1 MTNDQTPAITYD
13 IIGDV
18 HGHHDKLIALLQKLG
33 YQKQNSV
40 WAQAGHKAVFVGDLI
55 DKGPKAA
62 AVLKTVKAMVEAG
75 SAMMVVGNHELNWI
89 QEAADHTADLMAFM
103 DATERHYSRCQL
115 TKAFKYEPEQLIE
128 IFQWLRNQ
136 PIYIEQDDLRVVHAC
151 WDEEALATL
160 KDAGI
165 DCLDDKALA
174 GYRDTY
180 SDVYLA
186 IDRVIAGCA
195 HQFFTALAHKP
206 KYRSERF
213 RIQWWPE
220 DRVEINQIELP
231 IYQWQIKGPDADKAP
246 VFFGHYAMV
255 GEPDRVGPNIAG
267 VDYSAAYGGKLTA
280 YRHKSGQPLDRAN
293 FVT

>member
-33 YQKQNSV
+33 YQKQNGA
-40 WAQAGHKAVFVGDLI
+40 WAQIGYRAVFVGDLI
-55 DKGPKAA
+55 DKGPKPA
-62 AVLKTVKAMVEAG
+62 AVLKTVKAMIEAG
-75 SAMMVVGNHELNWI
+75 AAMMVVGNHELNWI
-89 QEAADHTADLMAFM
+89 QAAADHTGDIIAFM

-115 TKAFKYEPEQLIE
+115 TKTFKYEPKQLIE
-128 IFQWLRNQ
+128 TFQWLRNQ

-151 WDEEALATL
+151 WDEEALTTL
-160 KDAGI
+160 KVAGI

-180 SDVYLA
+180 SDIYLA
-186 IDRVIAGCA
+186 IDRVVAGCA
-195 HQFFTALAHKP
+195 HQFPPSQNHNTTF
-206 KYRSERF
+206 RSTRR

-220 DRVEINQIELP
+220 DRVAINPIELP
-231 IYQWQIKGPDADKAP
+231 IYACKTKGPDAEKAP

-255 GEPDRVGPNIAG
+255 GTPDTVGPNIAG

-280 YRHKSGQPLDRAN
+280 YRHKAGQPLDREH